1 MVFPVDALIF
11 FSCASLGQRWLS
23 KNVAV
28 SSRLGILAVAIVVAA
43 CLASRPAADKVSAG
57 NAPQDREEMLRAKKW
72 RFASY
77 FKDVRRR
84 IRAHWQPHDVM
95 KRLDPDRTRQP
106 SGTWKTLL
114 ELEFDESG
122 MVVTCR
128 IRKTSGVPALDN
140 HAVQAV
146 LAAQPFPPPLPQLL
160 NEHRRMSFQFG
171 FDLDLGPSPSR
182 SQPSD
187 AGTGDAGPG

>member
-1 MVFPVDALIF
+1 
-11 FSCASLGQRWLS
+11 
-23 KNVAV
+23 V
-28 SSRLGILAVAIVVAA
+28 SSRLAILAAAIVVAA

-57 NAPQDREEMLRAKKW
+57 NASEDREESLRAKKW
-72 RFASY
+72 RFAVY
-77 FKDVRRR
+77 FKEVRRK
-84 IRAHWQPHDVM
+84 IWAQWHPHDVM
-95 KRLDPDRTRQP
+95 KRVDPDGTRQA

-114 ELEFDESG
+114 ELEFDDSG

-160 NEHRRMSFQFG
+160 NEHRRMNFQFG
-171 FDLDLGPSPSR
+171 FDLDVGPGPSR

-187 AGTGDAGPG
+187 AGAGDAGPG